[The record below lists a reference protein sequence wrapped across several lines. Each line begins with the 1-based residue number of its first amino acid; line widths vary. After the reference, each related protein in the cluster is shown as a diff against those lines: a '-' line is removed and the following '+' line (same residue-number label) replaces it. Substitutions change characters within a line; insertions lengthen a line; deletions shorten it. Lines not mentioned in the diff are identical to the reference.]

1 MDLLD
6 SHKKNVYC
14 SFQQHNMTSLR
25 VFFHWP
31 ADQNL
36 KVYFIK
42 KKSSHLNHLNQWIFS
57 IVVEKATQKFP

>member
-6 SHKKNVYC
+6 SHKKNAYC

-42 KKSSHLNHLNQWIFS
+42 KNHHILATWTSEYFCIF
-57 IVVEKATQKFP
+57 VVKVTQKFP